1 MYHTNF
7 VHLHVHSHYSLLDG
21 AAPVKAIV
29 DAARKYRMPAVAIT
43 DHGNMFGTIDF
54 YQTAIKRGVKPI
66 IGFEAYVAFGKRT
79 EKNPPGGKDFH
90 LVLLA
95 RNDEGYKNLVKLSTL
110 GFTEGFSYR
119 PRIDREL
126 LERYHGGLLALG
138 GCIQG
143 EIPARL
149 LKGDLAGARQ
159 AATWYRDVLGADNF
173 YLEVQNHGLPQQI
186 ELLPK
191 LVEFARDQEI
201 PLVATNDS
209 HYVNPE
215 DWEAHEAL
223 LCIQTRTTLNDPER
237 FKFGSREF
245 YFKPPAMMAD
255 LFPDLPDAI
264 TNTLRVAEKC
274 NVRFTLG
281 KSILPHFPIPEGK
294 TSESYLEELC
304 RKALP
309 VRYPQAD
316 ATVMKR
322 LEYELSVIRRMGFCD
337 YFLIV
342 WDFIR
347 AAREMG
353 VPVGPGRGSAAGS
366 LVAYLLRITDLEP
379 LRYGL
384 LFERFLNPDRIS
396 MPDIDIDFS
405 DDGRGRVIDYVVN
418 KYGRERVSQIATF
431 SAILAKTA
439 IRDIGRVM
447 GMPLP
452 DVDRIAK
459 LVPEKPGIHLKQCL
473 SGKDGEV
480 VPELKEIWEK
490 GTPEQK
496 RLLKNAQTVDGL
508 YRHSGIHAAGV
519 VISRDPLMDIVPM
532 FKDKSGEIIT
542 QFEKNA
548 IEKIGLLKMDFLG
561 LKTLTVIQRALEYI
575 KEVHHQEIDFDHLG
589 FDDQAT
595 YDLLCRGLTQ
605 GVFQLESSGMRSLIM
620 RLKPSVFEDLIALLA
635 MYRPGPLG
643 SGMVDDFVE
652 RKHGRQ
658 ALAYPHPDL
667 EPILKDTYGVFLYQ
681 EQCMQTANVLA
692 GFTMAQ
698 ADGLRKAMAKKIA
711 EDMEKNGK
719 MFVEGAVKRGVSQ
732 ELAESIFAMMAKFG
746 EYGFNKSHSA
756 AYAVLTYRT
765 AYLKA
770 HFPTEFMAAVLSSE
784 INDTDKIAVFIDD
797 CRSLNIAV
805 RPPDL
810 NRSRQW
816 FTVEEGAIRYGLAGI
831 KGVGEKA
838 IESILK
844 ARHEGGPFKSLT
856 DFTRRVDTRVVN
868 NQVLEALIN
877 SGAMDCFGLRRSQLV
892 AMANDA
898 LRSGQALAK
907 ERQAGQATFFDLL
920 GSDAPETLEAD
931 VDPPDIPEFSE
942 RELLNAEKKA
952 FGFYLTGDP
961 FGEVAPLGRLFST
974 HTLADLASGEGTICR
989 IAGLLTSFKKHPT
1002 KKGDVMAFLTIEAD
1016 NLSLDVTVFP
1026 SLYQEAA
1033 PKLVVDEPLFLVVR
1047 PEMQGDELKVV
1058 AEKILALT
1066 DVQGDETVQVRF
1078 VVPPEHA
1085 VKETYQ
1091 ELLHVVRRFPGPLPF
1106 TIQILL
1112 PSGERAVLKPP
1123 PLLKVSLAPGLIK
1136 EWEKICGRSTVKA
1149 QFPQL
1154 DAIRDR
1160 PSRGPRNGNGFGGG
1174 GYGNGYGNGRKNTH

>member
-29 DAARKYRMPAVAIT
+29 EAARKYRMPAVAIT

-66 IGFEAYVAFGKRT
+66 IGFEAYMAPGKRT
-79 EKNPPGGKDFH
+79 EKTPAGEKDFH

-95 RNDEGYKNLVKLSTL
+95 RTNDGYKNLVKLSTL
-110 GFTEGFSYR
+110 AYTEGFSYR

-126 LERYHGGLLALG
+126 LETYGGGLLALG
-138 GCIQG
+138 ACLQG

-159 AATWYRDVLGADNF
+159 AANWYRDVFGADNF
-173 YLEVQNHGLPQQI
+173 YLEVQNHGLPEQL
-186 ELLPK
+186 ELLPR

-223 LCIQTRTTLNDPER
+223 LCIQTRTTLNDPNR

-281 KSILPHFPIPEGK
+281 KPILPHFPIPEGK

-304 RKALP
+304 RQALP
-309 VRYPQAD
+309 ERYPQAD
-316 ATVMKR
+316 EKVLQR

-347 AAREMG
+347 AARDMG

-366 LVAYLLRITDLEP
+366 MVAYLLRITDLEP

-405 DDGRGRVIDYVVN
+405 DDGRGRVIDYVVQ
-418 KYGRERVSQIATF
+418 KYGRDRVSQIATF

-447 GMPLP
+447 GMPLAE
-452 DVDRIAK
+452 VDRIAK

-473 SGKDGEV
+473 AGKEGEV
-480 VPELKEIWEK
+480 VPELKEIWEN
-490 GTPEQK
+490 GTPDQK
-496 RLLKNAQTVDGL
+496 RLLKNAMTVDGL

-519 VISRDPLMDIVPM
+519 VISREPLMDIVPM

-575 KEVHHQEIDFDHLG
+575 KETRHLDIDFDRLG
-589 FDDQAT
+589 FDDKAT
-595 YDLLCRGLTQ
+595 YELMSKGFVQ
-605 GVFQLESSGMRSLIM
+605 GVFQLDSSSGMRSLVM

-658 ALAYPHPDL
+658 ALVYPHPDL
-667 EPILKDTYGVFLYQ
+667 EPILRDTYGVFLYQ

-719 MFVEGAVKRGVSQ
+719 MFVEGAVKRGIDKG
-732 ELAESIFAMMAKFG
+732 LAESIFAMMAKFG

-784 INDTDKIAVFIDD
+784 INDTDKIAIFVDD
-797 CRSLNIAV
+797 CRALNISV
-805 RPPDL
+805 LPPDI
-810 NRSRQW
+810 NRSRQN
-816 FTVEEGAIRYGLAGI
+816 FTVEEGSIRYGLAGI

-844 ARHEGGPFKSLT
+844 ARHDGGPFKSLA

-868 NQVLEALIN
+868 NQVLEALIH
-877 SGAMDCFGLRRSQLV
+877 SGAMDVFGWRRSQLV
-892 AMANDA
+892 AMATDA

-920 GSDAPETLEAD
+920 GSEAPDALEAD
-931 VDPPDIPEFSE
+931 LPPPDLPEFPE
-942 RELLNAEKKA
+942 RERLDAEKKA
-952 FGFYLTGDP
+952 LGFYLTGDP
-961 FGEVAPLGRLFST
+961 FGEFVPLARLFST
-974 HTLADLASGEGTICR
+974 HALPELAAGEGQICR

-1016 NLSLDVTVFP
+1016 NVSLDVTVFP
-1026 SLYQEAA
+1026 SLYQEMSARWE
-1033 PKLVVDEPLFLVVR
+1033 VDQPLFLVVR
-1047 PEMQGDELKVV
+1047 PEMQGEDLKAV
-1058 AEKILALT
+1058 AEKILTLK
-1066 DVQGDETVQVRF
+1066 DLQEDESVKLRF
-1078 VVPPEHA
+1078 IVPPEHA
-1085 VKETYQ
+1085 AKETYQ
-1091 ELLHVVRRFPGPLPF
+1091 ELLRVVRRFPGPLPF
-1106 TIQILL
+1106 TIQIFL
-1112 PSGERAVLKPP
+1112 PSGERVVLKPP

-1136 EWEKICGRSTVKA
+1136 EWEKICGRGTVKA

-1154 DAIRDR
+1154 EAIRDR
-1160 PSRGPRNGNGFGGG
+1160 PPRGPRNGNG
-1174 GYGNGYGNGRKNTH
+1174 GNGYGNGRRSTH